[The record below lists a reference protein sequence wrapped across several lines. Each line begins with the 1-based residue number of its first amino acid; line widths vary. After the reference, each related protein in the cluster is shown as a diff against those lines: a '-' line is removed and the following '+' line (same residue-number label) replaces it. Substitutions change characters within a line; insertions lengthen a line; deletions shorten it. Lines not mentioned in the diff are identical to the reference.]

1 MRPDPEYLIPLKQ
14 NLLEAF
20 SELIREEILDQPHLV
35 RKVSLGVQ
43 NLVNS
48 DELSQRHPIRKLGF
62 HHHLF
67 FHFQRIYLGLDWLRI
82 THEKSE
88 IFGVEIINWLHHNQ
102 DLSTLHD
109 LGLSDG
115 ADLIQE
121 EITRWQG
128 NVRRTGKK
136 FFDFWGK
143 RYQKA
148 TKNKTFK

>member
-1 MRPDPEYLIPLKQ
+1 MSSKWYGNIVT
-14 NLLEAF
+14 N
-20 SELIREEILDQPHLV
+20 I
-35 RKVSLGVQ
+35 
-43 NLVNS
+43 NNN
-48 DELSQRHPIRKLGF
+48 
-62 HHHLF
+62 
-67 FHFQRIYLGLDWLRI
+67 LGLDWLRI

-102 DLSTLHD
+102 DLSTLHE

-128 NVRRTGKK
+128 DVRRTGKK
-136 FFDFWGK
+136 FFNFWGK

-148 TKNKTFK
+148 NKVKTCK

>member
-1 MRPDPEYLIPLKQ
+1 
-14 NLLEAF
+14 
-20 SELIREEILDQPHLV
+20 
-35 RKVSLGVQ
+35 
-43 NLVNS
+43 
-48 DELSQRHPIRKLGF
+48 
-62 HHHLF
+62 
-67 FHFQRIYLGLDWLRI
+67 LDWLRI

-88 IFGVEIINWLHHNQ
+88 VFGVEIINWLHHNQ